1 MTATTPERVAREAP
15 ARPPKPRPRWAMWIG
30 IGVGALISVYC
41 LWAIEFTLTPLF
53 TELTNGQA
61 VIRQFF
67 DPNWAFAWRARDQW
81 LVTLEIAIIASLV
94 GCTIALGLAL
104 MASKV
109 TAPTVLYRVMKF
121 LLAVQRSLPDLA
133 WVLIFVAVVSA
144 GPLAGILALI
154 MFNIGVAAKLTA
166 ESIDAVDPGPVE
178 AAQAVGATG
187 LQRAR
192 VAVVPQVMPSFVSY
206 SFYVFELNIRASL
219 VIGMG
224 GGGGIGEVI
233 RVQLASFSYSNVSAI
248 VVALV
253 VVVFALDQL
262 SRAIRRRLI

>member
-1 MTATTPERVAREAP
+1 
-15 ARPPKPRPRWAMWIG
+15 MWIG
-30 IGVGALISVYC
+30 IGVVVLISLYC
-41 LWAIEFTLTPLF
+41 LWAIEFTLMPLV
-53 TELTNGQA
+53 TDLTNGQE
-61 VIRQFF
+61 VLRQFF
-67 DPNWAFAWRARDQW
+67 DPRWSFAWRARDQW
-81 LVTLEIAIIASLV
+81 LITLEIAVIASIF
-94 GCTIALGLAL
+94 GCTIALILAL

-109 TAPTVLYRVMKF
+109 TAPTWLYRTMKL

-133 WVLIFVAVVSA
+133 WVLIFAAMVST
-144 GPLAGILALI
+144 GPLAGILALF

-166 ESIDAVDPGPVE
+166 ESVDAVDPGPVE
-178 AAQAVGATG
+178 AAQAVGANG

-233 RVQLASFSYSNVSAI
+233 RVQLASFNYSNVSAI
-248 VVALV
+248 VVVLV

>member
-1 MTATTPERVAREAP
+1 MTTATPERVGRRTA
-15 ARPPKPRPRWAMWIG
+15 ARPPKPKPQWAMWIG
-30 IGVGALISVYC
+30 IGVVVVISIYC
-41 LWAIEFTLTPLF
+41 LWAIDFTLVPLF
-53 TELTNGQA
+53 TDLTNGQE
-61 VIRQFF
+61 VVRQFF

-81 LVTLEIAIIASLV
+81 LITLEIAIIASMV
-94 GCTIALGLAL
+94 GCAVALVFSL

-109 TAPTVLYRVMKF
+109 TAPTWLYRVMK
-121 LLAVQRSLPDLA
+121 LVLAVQRSLPDLA
-133 WVLIFVAVVSA
+133 WVLLFVTVVGT
-144 GPLAGILALI
+144 GPLAGTLALI
-154 MFNIGVAAKLTA
+154 MFNLGVAAKLTA
-166 ESIDAVDPGPVE
+166 ESIDAVDAGPVE
-178 AAQAVGATG
+178 AAQSVGANG

-224 GGGGIGEVI
+224 GGGGIGDVI
-233 RVQLASFSYSNVSAI
+233 RVQLASFNYANISAI
-248 VVALV
+248 VAALI